1 MFFIAYLVKYL
12 LGDFIIQYLLFWR
25 FLALKRS
32 TSMEQKK
39 YRAGLVKLSFWF
51 SEFRKVIQLLNS
63 GMRLKD
69 IEKLN
74 VEQNIFS
81 APTQARAIQ
90 IYRTVSTRVKTL
102 DPDFYPLFENSDIF
116 NQKII
121 NLIAIMK
128 SDALFFD
135 FMYEVYRE
143 KQIIGVDEITDSD
156 ISIFFKDKQVQSE
169 RIAKWTDETLKRLG
183 ECYKTILMEA
193 GVLER
198 NTGFRKILKP
208 IMDRALEEKLKEH
221 GMTLTLHA
229 LTGVR

>member
-1 MFFIAYLVKYL
+1 
-12 LGDFIIQYLLFWR
+12 
-25 FLALKRS
+25 
-32 TSMEQKK
+32 MEQKK
-39 YRAGLVKLSFWF
+39 YRAGMVKLSFWF
-51 SEFRKVIQLLNS
+51 GEFRKVIQLLND
-63 GMRLKD
+63 GLVFAD

-74 VEQNIFS
+74 LEENIFL

-90 IYRTVSTRVKTL
+90 IYKTVSIRVKSL
-102 DPDFYPLFENSDIF
+102 HADFYPLFKKCDIT

-121 NLIAIMK
+121 NIMAIME

-143 KQIIGVDEITDSD
+143 KLLLGVDEIADSD
-156 ISIFFKDKQVQSE
+156 ISIFFKDKQLQSE
-169 RIAKWTDETLKRLG
+169 RVAKWTDYTLKRLG

-198 NTGFRKILKP
+198 ETGIRRILRP
-208 IMDRALEEKLKEH
+208 IIDRALEAKLKEH
-221 GMTLTLHA
+221 GLVITLHA

>member
-1 MFFIAYLVKYL
+1 MTL
-12 LGDFIIQYLLFWR
+12 Q
-25 FLALKRS
+25 
-32 TSMEQKK
+32 
-39 YRAGLVKLSFWF
+39 
-51 SEFRKVIQLLNS
+51 
-63 GMRLKD
+63 D
-69 IEKLN
+69 IYNLT
-74 VEQNIFS
+74 VDQNIFS
-81 APTQARAIQ
+81 TPSQARSKQ
-90 IYRTVSTRVKTL
+90 IFSTVSTRVKVL
-102 DPDFYPLFENSDIF
+102 SPDFYPLFEKSDIA

-121 NLIAIMK
+121 NLITIMK

-169 RIAKWTDETLKRLG
+169 RVAKWTDETLKRLG

-198 NTGFRKILKP
+198 NTGVRKILKP

-221 GMTLTLHA
+221 GMTLTLHT